1 MREDCRRFVSCKL
14 AINFFAVVALARMK
28 SKPRN
33 KSAEEGNWREC
44 EKKNQELMGI
54 Y

>member
-28 SKPRN
+28 SKPMN
-33 KSAEEGNWREC
+33 KFAVEASWRESE
-44 EKKNQELMGI
+44 EKNELTGI

>member
-33 KSAEEGNWREC
+33 RSAVEGNWRES
-44 EKKNQELMGI
+44 EKKKQEITGI